1 MYRKFRQWEG
11 IADREVSH
19 MKGFI
24 SSGLSLLESQKL
36 ILSPFFL
43 HEGTLLN
50 EALSLILNEG
60 HTRIAVVNEEGHLL
74 GVIETADILN
84 SFAKG
89 VYDPS
94 ASINS
99 LMRPTEWLLLEEDG
113 LLFNLAH
120 VISRGWPTAYVISQN
135 GQFRGELK
143 LHENLNIILELF
155 KDIEFFINQIIQA
168 VHNAIVAIDASGR
181 IIFYNPSAEKTL
193 SFHAE
198 DVLGKPIKD
207 FFPESLTYKAMST
220 GQELRGINMRYGELN
235 TSADFL
241 PIVLGQKILG
251 AVGIFK
257 DITELEA
264 ITHRLSS
271 NEKLMATLEAV
282 VENSYEGMVV
292 IDDQEK
298 IILMNQFFLDVM
310 DLKAQDVIG
319 RKIQEISPDSNLP
332 QTLKTGKA
340 QFGETWHIKGR
351 DFVVMRVPIER
362 DGKIVGALAK
372 TLFKN
377 MEIAKMFA
385 KKVMR
390 LEENLA
396 YYKEEFGKIHASR
409 FAFDDI
415 IGESQIM
422 KKAKSLAKR
431 ASQTTSTILILG
443 ESGTGKEVFSH
454 AIHKSSSRSSGPYI
468 KVNCAALPEDLLE
481 SELFGYD
488 EGAFTGA
495 RKGGKPGKFEL
506 ADKGTIFLDEIG
518 DMSFGM
524 QAKLLRVLQER
535 EVERLGG
542 TEPIKVDVR
551 IIAAT
556 NRDLHKMVMEHT
568 FRLDLYYRLNVLTI
582 ELPPLRDRKE
592 DIGSI
597 SLGLIEK
604 INKRLGTEIRGLAPE
619 SLTYLC
625 TYDWPGNIRELENI
639 LERAIVICDDSW
651 IFPKHLSLPGSN
663 DSYSYS
669 PEQSLE
675 RALQEAEREIIQKAL
690 LRAQGNKMQAAR
702 MLGIHRSVLYKKL
715 TKYEIH

>member
-1 MYRKFRQWEG
+1 
-11 IADREVSH
+11 

-36 ILSPFFL
+36 IHEPFFL
-43 HEGTLLN
+43 PEGALLN
-50 EALSLILNEG
+50 EALSLIISEG
-60 HTRIAVVNEEGHLL
+60 YNRIAVVSEEGHLL
-74 GVIETADILN
+74 GIIETADVLD
-84 SFAKG
+84 SLAKG
-89 VYDPS
+89 VFDPS
-94 ASINS
+94 ASVIS
-99 LMRPTEWLLLEEDG
+99 LIKSTEWLLLEEDS
-113 LLFNLAH
+113 LLLNLAH
-120 VISRGWPTAYVISQN
+120 VISRGWPTAYVVN
-135 GQFRGELK
+135 KDGQFRGELK
-143 LHENLNIILELF
+143 LHDNLNIILELF
-155 KDIEFFINQIIQA
+155 KDIDFFINQIIQA

-207 FFPESLTYKAMST
+207 FYPDSLTYKAMST
-220 GQELRGINMRYGELN
+220 GQELRGINMRFGELN

-241 PIVLGQKILG
+241 PIVLGQKVLG

-264 ITHRLSS
+264 VTHKLSS

-282 VENSYEGMVV
+282 VENSYEGIVV

-319 RKIQEISPDSNLP
+319 REIKEISPDSNLP

-340 QFGETWHIKGR
+340 QFGETWHLQGR
-351 DFVVMRVPIER
+351 EFVVMRVPIER
-362 DGKIVGALAK
+362 EGKVVGALGK

-415 IGESQIM
+415 IGESEIM
-422 KKAKSLAKR
+422 KKAISLAKR
-431 ASQTTSTILILG
+431 ASQTTSTVLILG

-468 KVNCAALPEDLLE
+468 KVNCAALPEELLE

-518 DMSFGM
+518 DMSLGM

-542 TEPIKVDVR
+542 TEPVKVDVR
-551 IIAAT
+551 IITAT
-556 NRDLHKMVMEHT
+556 NRDLHKMVMEHQ

-582 ELPPLRDRKE
+582 ELPSLRERKE
-592 DIGSI
+592 DIGLI
-597 SLGLIEK
+597 AEGLIEK
-604 INKRLGTEIRGLAPE
+604 INKRLGSDIQGLAPE
-619 SLTYLC
+619 SLNYLC
-625 TYDWPGNIRELENI
+625 SYDWPGNIRELENI
-639 LERAIVICDDSW
+639 LERAIVICDDVW
-651 IFPKHLSLPGSN
+651 ILPKHLSLPGII
-663 DSYSYS
+663 DFTSYK
-669 PEQSLE
+669 EQTLE
-675 RALQEAEREIIQKAL
+675 HAMQEAEREILIKTL
-690 LRAQGNKMQAAR
+690 ESVQGNKVQTAR
-702 MLGIHRSVLYKKL
+702 VLGIHRSVLYKKL
-715 TKYEIH
+715 AKYNIL